1 MSKKIIIIAIIV
13 LVLALTITA
22 IFFYVNS
29 NTIKKDLTNNL
40 PGSVFKYHSSM
51 HEKRGVGDY
60 YWFKTLDEEIDYNIT
75 FLDDSKL
82 KISVKGY
89 SHAIVYEDDSKRFYD
104 YDEEKTYHYE
114 LNVSFFGKAVVSV
127 YDYDTGK
134 SATLEL
140 KLDSLNIAESLTEDG
155 LYYICEPYQILGAT
169 FRNTK
174 R

>member
-1 MSKKIIIIAIIV
+1 MSKKIIIIGIIV

-22 IFFYVNS
+22 VIFYVNS
-29 NTIKKDLTNNL
+29 NTIKKDLSNNL
-40 PGSVFKYHSSM
+40 PGSVFNHHTSIHM
-51 HEKRGVGDY
+51 KRGVGEY

-75 FLDDSKL
+75 FLDESKL

-89 SHAIVYEDDSKRFYD
+89 SHAIVYEDNSKKLYD

-114 LNVSFFGKAVVSV
+114 LNVSFWGKAVISV

-134 SATLEL
+134 SATFEL
-140 KLDSLNIAESLTEDG
+140 KLDSLNIAESFEEEG
-155 LYYICEPYQILGAT
+155 LYDICEPYQTLGGT

-174 R
+174 Q